1 MDRFGLDITIFKT
14 LNGYEAKGECRVQRK
29 GKFVN
34 RKENY
39 PVYYYRNGLGE
50 LSLDLMATMQHHRIR
65 KEFNE
70 LLGGIL
76 TIKFPRDPE
85 IYYPVPN
92 GTSRMLIPLSQEE
105 IMEFWQHL
113 KNYNASLKSA

>member
-1 MDRFGLDITIFKT
+1 MDRKMDRFGLDITIFKT

-70 LLGGIL
+70 LLGV
-76 TIKFPRDPE
+76 FP
-85 IYYPVPN
+85 IVP
-92 GTSRMLIPLSQEE
+92 LPAE
-105 IMEFWQHL
+105 
-113 KNYNASLKSA
+113 